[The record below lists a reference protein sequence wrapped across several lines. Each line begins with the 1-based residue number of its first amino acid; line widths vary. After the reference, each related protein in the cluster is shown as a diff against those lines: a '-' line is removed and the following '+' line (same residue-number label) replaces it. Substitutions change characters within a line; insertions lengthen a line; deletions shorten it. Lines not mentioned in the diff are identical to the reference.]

1 MAQLVSGKASQ
12 KEVAL
17 RLEVS
22 VCPAKRLKQS
32 YVETGVSGLI
42 SKKRGQPSNRR
53 IAQDVL
59 AQAVRLIGTHYADF
73 GPTIAAEKLREQHG
87 VPLSV
92 EAVRKLIM
100 EHGHWKVRRTR
111 TARVHQML
119 DRRGQRGELIQIDGS
134 PHDWFEGRS
143 PRCCLLVFID
153 DATGEL
159 MHLQFVDAE
168 TTLGYMAALEQ
179 SIIFSC
185 TACPP
190 PCTATGTAYFAS
202 TRRSRSARP
211 EPVCPGA
218 GATWHRRHPGQQS
231 PGERAG
237 QTGQPNVAGPSV

>member
-22 VCPAKRLKQS
+22 VCPAKRLRRS

-111 TARVHQML
+111 TVRVHQML

-159 MHLQFVDAE
+159 CPIPWQGGGPAAHSLSTGDALAVEKLTCQYEGALLQIKTASSG
-168 TTLGYMAALEQ
+168 LSLRGMAGPN
-179 SIIFSC
+179 C
-185 TACPP
+185 
-190 PCTATGTAYFAS
+190 
-202 TRRSRSARP
+202 
-211 EPVCPGA
+211 A
-218 GATWHRRHPGQQS
+218 G
-231 PGERAG
+231 RAKSWRLKPLSG
-237 QTGQPNVAGPSV
+237 QTGYLPKHPPSMANN